1 MKTIIIVAM
10 TPDRLIGANGAIPW
24 HEPADLRHF
33 KRTTTGH
40 AVIMGRKTHDSIG
53 RPLPNRR
60 NIVVT
65 RNHDYAPPDDAEK
78 SKRPIVEKSK
88 LGRIHEEASG
98 GGERCRLVTVVHS
111 LDEALDL
118 CRRRG
123 ERLAFV
129 IGGAEVYRAAL
140 PLADE
145 MIVTHVDRVDLSG
158 DTHFPPWCDDDWRG
172 EPVETDTSLRITRY
186 TRVPRRHAAPVPNRT
201 L

>member
-24 HEPADLRHF
+24 HESADLRHF

-40 AVIMGRKTHDSIG
+40 AVIMGRKTHESIG

-60 NIVVT
+60 NIVIT
-65 RNHDYAPPDDAEK
+65 RNRDYAPPGDAEK
-78 SKRPIVEKSK
+78 SKRQKVEKSK
-88 LGRIHEEASG
+88 SARIDEEASG
-98 GGERCRLVTVVHS
+98 GAERCEPLTVVHS

-145 MIVTHVDRVDLSG
+145 MIVTHVDRDDLHG
-158 DTHFPPWCDDDWRG
+158 DTYFPQWCNDDWRG
-172 EPVETDTSLRITRY
+172 EPVETDTSLRISRY
-186 TRVPRRHAAPVPNRT
+186 VRVPRRAPVPVRT
-201 L
+201 PAL